1 MEECY
6 VKGLFMS
13 LLVVLGLVV
22 SPLYSFA
29 AVDET
34 KLQDYLNEVGWTKVE
49 LEEYLDF
56 YGFTLDEFYDL
67 EDLTSF
73 LGPVLT
79 EENLADLLA
88 EHGLTLEEA
97 TALLILN
104 GELEEGQAILDVYTF
119 VDDLD
124 IDLYYYNL
132 TPITDENLQEL
143 LDLYDLTMEE
153 LISLLEE
160 HGDSLE
166 RYEYIEDLEWTVE
179 YYLFYYEEDIDFSE
193 IDDLFD
199 QLGLTYEELDRLFEH
214 FLTLDLENP
223 AFLDRLE
230 KLADRM
236 MAFED
241 FDEVSDLTPAQ
252 IAELLDIFTQLLDL
266 FEIDV
271 KFYLVKENEKKPVSL
286 ATLMTMTSTD
296 GYGLLIELYNKQGEF
311 LADLLFTADMLGSDI
326 IVETGKDLKKTE
338 KVIVKQ
344 TEKKAE
350 KKAEKKPAPAE
361 KKPIT
366 KTEKGAKLPKTAS
379 NYLVNAASG
388 LAVALAGFAIYRRF
402 RVKGV

>member
-1 MEECY
+1 M
-6 VKGLFMS
+6 KGLFMS

-34 KLQDYLNEVGWTKVE
+34 ELQDYLNEVGLTKVE

-143 LDLYDLTMEE
+143 LDFYDLTMEE

-166 RYEYIEDLEWTVE
+166 RYEYIEDLDWTVE
-179 YYLFYYEEDIDFSE
+179 YYLFYYDEDIDFSE

-214 FLTLDLENP
+214 FLTLDFENP

-236 MAFED
+236 MAFEN

-271 KFYLVKENEKKPVSL
+271 KFYLVKGNEKKPVSL
-286 ATLMTMTSTD
+286 STLMTMTSTD

-344 TEKKAE
+344 TEKK
-350 KKAEKKPAPAE
+350 PAPAE

>member
-1 MEECY
+1 M
-6 VKGLFMS
+6 FMS

-29 AVDET
+29 AVDKTE
-34 KLQDYLNEVGWTKVE
+34 LQDYLNEVGWTKVE

-56 YGFTLDEFYDL
+56 YGVTLDEFYDL

-79 EENLADLLA
+79 EDNLAEALA

-104 GELEEGQAILDVYTF
+104 GELEEGQAIWDVYTF
-119 VDDLD
+119 VDDLH

-143 LDLYDLTMEE
+143 LDSYNLTMKE

-166 RYEYIEDLEWTVE
+166 HYEYIEDLEWTVE
-179 YYLFYYEEDIDFSE
+179 YYLFYYDEEDFDFSE

-241 FDEVSDLTPAQ
+241 FDEASDLTPAQ

-286 ATLMTMTSTD
+286 STLMTMTSTD
-296 GYGLLIELYNKQGEF
+296 GYGLLIELYNKQGKF

-338 KVIVKQ
+338 EVIVKQ

-350 KKAEKKPAPAE
+350 KKPTPVEKKPV
-361 KKPIT
+361 T

-388 LAVALAGFAIYRRF
+388 LAVAIAGFAIYRRF